1 MFYYKI
7 FVLRF
12 IYFTICLSLINMLCM
27 TYALPYDVAIRKP
40 SRKTQSAV

>member
-12 IYFTICLSLINMLCM
+12 IYFTICLPLINTLYM
-27 TYALPYDVAIRKP
+27 TYDLPYGMAIRKP

>member
-12 IYFTICLSLINMLCM
+12 IYFTICLPLINILYMA
-27 TYALPYDVAIRKP
+27 YALPYDVAIRKP